1 MARGP
6 ARSKLDNNR
15 QLAIKTPNEEEPD
28 TLLKSQTKPPIT
40 HHQSLPMKP
49 YRTAAIVF
57 AALAAFLAACETT
70 GYTQRRGPAEDPAIT
85 SLRADMRLLED
96 RLNRVVGDVQALQ
109 VNYERLQQQ
118 TASLQQQVSSVAAG
132 GGGVSPATIS
142 QLDQRISA
150 IDAARKRDAE
160 IIINQ
165 VTAEIQK
172 LGGSASGISRRA
184 SSAGPTPAARV
195 PSGKR
200 IASSPGAAG
209 AGGAAST
216 GGEQGYEHVV
226 EKGQYLSTI
235 AKAYGVTVDEI
246 KRANNL
252 KSDVLQVGQKLFIP
266 KK

>member
-1 MARGP
+1 
-6 ARSKLDNNR
+6 
-15 QLAIKTPNEEEPD
+15 
-28 TLLKSQTKPPIT
+28 
-40 HHQSLPMKP
+40 MKP

-70 GYTQRRGPAEDPAIT
+70 GYTQRRGPSEDPAIT
-85 SLRADMRLLED
+85 NLRADMRLLED

-118 TASLQQQVSSVAAG
+118 TASLQQHLQAAAAG
-132 GGGVSPATIS
+132 GGGVSPAVIS

-150 IDAARKRDAE
+150 IDAARKRDNE
-160 IIINQ
+160 VIINQ

-172 LGGSASGISRRA
+172 LGGSAAGISRRA
-184 SSAGPTPAARV
+184 SSPSPTPAARV

-200 IASSPGAAG
+200 VASSPGAAG
-209 AGGAAST
+209 AGGAPAT
-216 GGEQGYEHVV
+216 AAGGEQGYEHLV

-235 AKAYGVTVDEI
+235 AKAYGVTIDQI
-246 KRANNL
+246 KKANNL
-252 KSDVLQVGQKLFIP
+252 KNDTLYVGQKLFIP

>member
-1 MARGP
+1 
-6 ARSKLDNNR
+6 
-15 QLAIKTPNEEEPD
+15 
-28 TLLKSQTKPPIT
+28 
-40 HHQSLPMKP
+40 MKP
-49 YRTAAIVF
+49 YRTAAVFF
-57 AALAAFLAACETT
+57 AALCAFLAACETT

-118 TASLQQQVSSVAAG
+118 TASLQQQVSAVAAG
-132 GGGVSPATIS
+132 GAGGAVSPAVIS
-142 QLDQRISA
+142 HLEQRISA
-150 IDAARKRDAE
+150 IDAARKRDNE
-160 IIINQ
+160 IIVNQ

-184 SSAGPTPAARV
+184 SSPGPTPAARV

-200 IASSPGAAG
+200 VASSPGAAG
-209 AGGAAST
+209 AGATPATAA

-235 AKAYGVTVDEI
+235 AKAYGVTIDEI
-246 KRANNL
+246 KKANDL
-252 KSDVLQVGQKLFIP
+252 KNDALRVGQKLFIP

>member
-1 MARGP
+1 
-6 ARSKLDNNR
+6 
-15 QLAIKTPNEEEPD
+15 
-28 TLLKSQTKPPIT
+28 
-40 HHQSLPMKP
+40 MKP

-70 GYTQRRGPAEDPAIT
+70 GYTQRRGPSEDPAIT
-85 SLRADMRLLED
+85 NLRADMRLLED

-118 TASLQQQVSSVAAG
+118 TASLQQQLHAAASG
-132 GGGVSPATIS
+132 GGGVSPAVIS

-150 IDAARKRDAE
+150 IDAARKRDNE
-160 IIINQ
+160 VIINQ

-172 LGGSASGISRRA
+172 LGGSAAGVSRRA
-184 SSAGPTPAARV
+184 SSPAPTPAARV

-200 IASSPGAAG
+200 VASTPGAAG
-209 AGGAAST
+209 A

-246 KRANNL
+246 KKANNL
-252 KSDVLQVGQKLFIP
+252 KNDTLRVGQKLFIP
-266 KK
+266 KR